1 MSIPRS
7 QSAPHVP
14 DSVKKANDHTRPR
27 LPRHASAITLGN
39 TTFTSPHASYPYP
52 YHSPREHEPEEDP
65 FSLAGF
71 FPHSLGVAQSWRDN
85 AWKWLRDT
93 GEDEIEDDI
102 VPRTMS
108 PVSEDEEW
116 LPRTPGSMLTPV
128 AETSTQATI
137 EREDKLGILSI
148 GNLI

>member
-7 QSAPHVP
+7 KSAPHVP
-14 DSVKKANDHTRPR
+14 DSAVKTKKDGQTKPK
-27 LPRHASAITLGN
+27 LPRHASAITLGSS
-39 TTFTSPHASYPYP
+39 TFTSPHAYP

-71 FPHSLGVAQSWRDN
+71 FPNGLGLAQKWRDN

-93 GEDEIEDDI
+93 DEDETEEDVI
-102 VPRTMS
+102 LPRTMS

-128 AETSTQATI
+128 ADTTTQATI
-137 EREDKLGILSI
+137 EKG
-148 GNLI
+148 G